1 MVLWISPD
9 HYELPESYLEQSPS
23 PCELFQF
30 FINVFIC
37 LTLLPLLLQKVNI
50 ILAKLVAISQIPST
64 SCPNLLMKQVKMKN
78 HRTVI
83 VLTFPSL
90 SPVTEDELFIIFL
103 FKDEFPTSD
112 SDVYTFVSS
121 ITWILIRNIFNFCS
135 ENNSYCQVLYFPLS
149 VSSPFLCTQVLK
161 NNTPHIGFQNGL
173 NIRITWENFGSSW
186 QPIPF
191 PRNSDV
197 IALEYSTGIG
207 GF

>member
-135 ENNSYCQVLYFPLS
+135 ENNSYCQVLYFPLLS
-149 VSSPFLCTQVLK
+149 FAPKFLK
-161 NNTPHIGFQNGL
+161 IIPHTLVFK
-173 NIRITWENFGSSW
+173 T
-186 QPIPF
+186 
-191 PRNSDV
+191 D
-197 IALEYSTGIG
+197 
-207 GF
+207 